1 MSLSD
6 DDFLL
11 GQRVRFGELF
21 DLYSSLLTGRQR
33 AVCGLFLRDDLSLA
47 ELGCQ
52 LGMTRQ
58 GAHDLVRRSRE
69 LLDGIEGELGLHGLR
84 RRCGELR
91 EYVRESGVSLPPE
104 LAARVENLLSDGL
117 NGSGGE
123 DADV

>member
-1 MSLSD
+1 LPLSD
-6 DDFLL
+6 DDFVL
-11 GQRVRFGELF
+11 GRRVRFGELF
-21 DLYSSLLTGRQR
+21 DLYSSLLTERQR

-47 ELGCQ
+47 ELGEE

-69 LLDGIEGELGLHGLR
+69 LLDGIEGQLGLHGLR

-91 EYVRESGVSLPPE
+91 EYVSENGVLLPAE
-104 LAARVENLLSDGL
+104 FAAMVENLLIEGPDG
-117 NGSGGE
+117 SEGG